1 MGRPSIKNQVE
12 TALKEI
18 NRIGYSKR
26 EAKQAGDSSN
36 IHSIKYYRDV
46 QGTAIRFAEF
56 CRDQYGIRSIY
67 YIKEE
72 HTSGFLQSL
81 KEKGVSNGYLINVE
95 SHLKKLQNGMQKF
108 SEKQRKTPAIF
119 VGTRHIATDQREKPH
134 DRSYS
139 SKEIFEIGKHMSP
152 NVHAAMQLSLNLGLR
167 AKEVTNIRVEH
178 IVENPNGG
186 LQVHIVEGR
195 GVTKGGRFRDI
206 PVPKEYESTLRQLI
220 QGKSLGQKILS
231 MKEGT
236 LRSGLKRAC
245 DKAGIQSAGWH
256 GFRHTYARQ
265 RLEELLGERKREGRE
280 MIGRMLNN
288 RSCGRKIDAGLR
300 THEKELFNAVKQ
312 VINAVHHELGHGNN
326 RWGLVAVY
334 MS

>member
-1 MGRPSIKNQVE
+1 MKNQVE

-26 EAKQAGDSSN
+26 EARQTGDSNN

-67 YIKEE
+67 HLTQE
-72 HTSGFLQSL
+72 HTKGYLQFLM
-81 KEKGVSNGYLINVE
+81 EKGVSNGHLINVE
-95 SHLKKLQNGMQKF
+95 SHVKKLQIGMQKF
-108 SEKQRKTPAIF
+108 SEKLGKPKVNF
-119 VGTRHIATDQREKPH
+119 VGSRHIATNQREKPK

-139 SKEIFEIGKHMSP
+139 SEEISKMGKHMSP
-152 NVHAAMQLSLNLGLR
+152 GVRAAMQMSVHLGLR

-178 IVENPNGG
+178 IVETPNGR
-186 LQVHIVEGR
+186 LQVHIAEGR

-206 PVPKEYESTLRQLI
+206 PVPERYESTLRQLI
-220 QGKSLGQKILS
+220 QGKRPEQKILGL
-231 MKEGT
+231 KEGT
-236 LRSGLKRAC
+236 LRSGLNRAC
-245 DKAGIQSAGWH
+245 ERSGALSAGWH
-256 GFRHTYARQ
+256 GFRHTYARE
-265 RLEELLGERKREGRE
+265 RLEQLLGERKEEGRGIIE
-280 MIGRMLNN
+280 RMLNN
-288 RSCGRKIDAGLR
+288 RSCGRKIDTGIR
-300 THEKELFNAVKQ
+300 VHEKELFQAVKHA
-312 VINAVHHELGHGNN
+312 INIVHHELGHGDN